1 MHFLG
6 QTKMEPICQYVGAK
20 VGLNECI
27 FCKQRMESERLRLA
41 RQSCDHH
48 IHGKLIAS
56 ALNHSK

>member
-6 QTKMEPICQYVGAK
+6 QTKYVGAK